1 MNFKE
6 LLKSKGLSGYSFAKK
21 SDIHQ
26 PAVSKFV
33 TGKRD
38 PLNMSVYSAKRAAA
52 VLGMSLDEFYESL
65 DKGSKLK

>member
-6 LLKSKGLSGYSFAKK
+6 LLKSKGLSGYAFAKK

-38 PLNMSVYSAKRAAA
+38 PLNMSVYSAKRAAS
-52 VLGMSLDEFYESL
+52 VLGMSLDEFYDSL
-65 DKGSKLK
+65 DKGEKHK

>member
-38 PLNMSVYSAKRAAA
+38 PLNMSVYSGKRAAA